1 MGNIMKQLRKYEILR
16 GIVYI
21 IFGVLIIND
30 PRGIFQLAVY
40 LISAY
45 VAIMGIVNVYEGR
58 KVRKQTETYGLSFLG
73 GIVQIIFA
81 GMILVFSKGIVSV
94 LPIFLGFMI
103 LIGGMLYGIQA
114 LNLRNYVN
122 VRWVPMLIYSAL
134 LIIFGFILLF
144 NPFQSV
150 LAMFSLFGWVLIF
163 MGFGAIMT
171 YIQLR
176 NIR

>member
-45 VAIMGIVNVYEGR
+45 VAIMGLVNVYEGWKIR
-58 KVRKQTETYGLSFLG
+58 NQTGSYGLGFLG
-73 GIVQIIFA
+73 GVVQIIFA
-81 GMILVFSKGIVSV
+81 GMILVFSKGIVSF

-103 LIGGMLYGIQA
+103 LVGGMLYGMQA

-122 VRWVPMLIYSAL
+122 VRWVPMLVYSAI
-134 LIIFGFILLF
+134 LIVFGFILLF
-144 NPFQSV
+144 NPFTSV
-150 LAMFSLFGWVLIF
+150 LVMFRLFGWVLIF
-163 MGFGAIMT
+163 MGIGAIIT